1 MPKKNVNGIEIY
13 YELHSQGDPLVLIMG
28 LRRNIEWWYRQLPAL
43 RAHFQVLVFDNR
55 GAGRTD
61 KPAKNSIKRP
71 SLFSNP
77 SNKNPSLT
85 GARKGEGGSKILN
98 AILPGR
104 SHLQIIPLFG
114 YHVPPDLAHFFFSL
128 LEPS

>member
-28 LRRNIEWWYRQLPAL
+28 LRRNIEWWYRQLSTL

-77 SNKNPSLT
+77 SNKNPSLPR
-85 GARKGEGGSKILN
+85 ARKGEGGSMVLKGIP
-98 AILPGR
+98 PGR
-104 SHLQIIPLFG
+104 SHLQIIPFFG
-114 YHVPPDLAHFFFSL
+114 Y
-128 LEPS
+128 